1 MKIISIDIGYHNLG
15 LVKAYIDET
24 YEISIQDIFLIDLPK
39 LPHRHVHR
47 LDCKLFHTN
56 ELADLMAHFIQEYG
70 HLLQEADKIYI
81 ERQPPTG
88 LTNIETL
95 LLFLYR
101 EKTELVSPNS
111 MHKHFMIGHLEYEKR
126 KERTI
131 ELSNNLLEHFENYKD
146 MARKHDIADAV
157 CMIIFKNSLKKENYR
172 LSNIQKGIPFE
183 EFIYNGNYNFS
194 KTSGS
199 A

>member
-24 YEISIQDIFLIDLPK
+24 CEINIQDIFLIDLPK

-70 HLLQEADKIYI
+70 YLLQEADKIYI

-131 ELSNNLLEHFENYKD
+131 ELSNKLLEHFENYKD
-146 MARKHDIADAV
+146 MTRKHDIADAV

-194 KTSGS
+194 KTSRS

>member
-1 MKIISIDIGYHNLG
+1 MKIISIDVGYHNLG
-15 LVKAYIDET
+15 LVKAHIDET
-24 YEISIQDIFLIDLPK
+24 YEITVHEVFLVDLQK
-39 LPHRHVHR
+39 LPHRRVNR
-47 LDCKLFHTN
+47 SECKLEHTN

-70 HLLQEADKIYI
+70 YLLDEAEKIFI

-95 LLFLYR
+95 LLYLYR

-131 ELSNNLLEHFENYKD
+131 ELSNKFLEHFQIYKE
-146 MARKHDIADAV
+146 MNRKHDIADAV
-157 CMIIFKNSLKKENYR
+157 CMIIFKNSYDKERYR
-172 LSNIQKGIPFE
+172 LKNLQKGLPFSN
-183 EFIYNGNYNFS
+183 FIYNGNNTFP
-194 KTSGS
+194 KTRGS
-199 A
+199 S

>member
-1 MKIISIDIGYHNLG
+1 MKIISIDVGYHNLG
-15 LVKAYIDET
+15 LVKAVIDET
-24 YEISIQDIFLIDLPK
+24 YEITVEDIFLIDLQK
-39 LPHRHVHR
+39 LPHRHIHR
-47 LDCKLFHTN
+47 SDCKLYHTN

-70 HLLQEADKIYI
+70 HLLYEADKIFI

-101 EKTELVSPNS
+101 KKTELVSPNS

-131 ELSNNLLEHFENYKD
+131 ELSNKFLEHIESYKKLE
-146 MARKHDIADAV
+146 RKHDIADAV
-157 CMIIFKNSLKKENYR
+157 CMIIFKNSSNKEKYR
-172 LSNIQKGIPFE
+172 LSNIQKGLPFSD
-183 EFIYNGNYNFS
+183 FIYNGEYNIPE
-194 KTSGS
+194 TSRTS
-199 A
+199 